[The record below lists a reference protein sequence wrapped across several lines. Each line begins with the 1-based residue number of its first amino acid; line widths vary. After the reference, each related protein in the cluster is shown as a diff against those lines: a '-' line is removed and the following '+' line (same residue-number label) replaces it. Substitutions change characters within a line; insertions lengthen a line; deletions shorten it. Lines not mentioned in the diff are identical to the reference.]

1 MKMRLCMAGLSLAL
15 SMPFAARA
23 EDGVV
28 VADPARAA
36 FSPAPDAIA
45 LPERSPIDP
54 LGLREPAIERIDPVY
69 ISNIPGVGQTLP
81 EPLDLTHEI
90 STPSA
95 AIEPHKRL
103 AIARS
108 IVTPAGRRKLPKLT
122 AASALVV
129 DQHNGELLFVKNPD
143 AVRPIASITKLMTAM
158 VLLDSGLP
166 LDEAITIDT
175 ADVGAL
181 TTRRSPLRRGM
192 SLTRRELLWLALLA
206 SENPAAAA
214 LANHYPGGVAV
225 FVQAM
230 NDKALALGLRDT
242 RFFEPTGLNPGNVSS
257 PYDLALM
264 ADAAYQYPLISEL
277 STRGSHLL
285 PLSQKRGIRLT
296 AFRNSNGLV
305 SSAQWHIGLSKTGY
319 ISEAGRCLVMQATIS
334 DRPVIMVLLD
344 ASGKGARM
352 TDANRIKQWLE
363 GDDDVLPV
371 KPIARKRRM

>member
-1 MKMRLCMAGLSLAL
+1 MVGLSIAL
-15 SMPFAARA
+15 SMPLAARA
-23 EDGVV
+23 EDAAVV
-28 VADPARAA
+28 PDSARAA
-36 FSPAPDAIA
+36 LTAAPDAIA
-45 LPERSPIDP
+45 SPERPSVDP
-54 LGLREPAIERIDPVY
+54 LGLREPIREPIEPVY
-69 ISNIPGVGQTLP
+69 ISNIPGVGQALP
-81 EPLDLTHEI
+81 EPLDLTHE
-90 STPSA
+90 SSMPSA
-95 AIEPHKRL
+95 AVEPHKRL
-103 AIARS
+103 AIARN
-108 IVTPAGRRKLPKLT
+108 IVPPVGRKIPRLT

-192 SLTRRELLWLALLA
+192 SLTRRELLWLALMA

-257 PYDLALM
+257 PYDLAVM

-285 PLSQKRGIRLT
+285 PLSQKRRIRLT
-296 AFRNSNGLV
+296 AFHNSNGLV
-305 SSAQWHIGLSKTGY
+305 SNAQWHIGLSKTGY

-334 DRPVIMVLLD
+334 ERPVIMVLLD

-352 TDANRIKQWLE
+352 SDANRIKQWLE
-363 GDDDVLPV
+363 GDDEVVPV
-371 KPIARKRRM
+371 KRIGRKRRM